1 MLERSKRQRELGRQL
16 LYLNGEA
23 DIQAE
28 LPPVLLLVGVHTV
41 DSAVSAYAMAWA
53 LYHPSATHST
63 LPVCLGTLPGH
74 PAYHCLGTS
83 SVATVAS

>member
-53 LYHPSATHST
+53 LYITQV
-63 LPVCLGTLPGH
+63 LPTPPCLPAWAPCLGTLPIT
-74 PAYHCLGTS
+74 AW
-83 SVATVAS
+83 ARRR